1 MLDDGKSNFRY
12 EFTVFKAIVEV
23 KFPEVWQKLY
33 QIGLSVET
41 LVYDSLTSLYSDC
54 FSSSALLRIW
64 DQMFFYFATADQ
76 KRGVWMLLA
85 PALMI
90 ISQK

>member
-1 MLDDGKSNFRY
+1 MEDAFWTLVGLIKKYPRLWCLSESSMLDDGKSNFRY

-54 FSSSALLRIW
+54 F
-64 DQMFFYFATADQ
+64 
-76 KRGVWMLLA
+76 
-85 PALMI
+85 
-90 ISQK
+90 